1 MPASKI
7 DAAIVPQPPAEVI
20 AFVERQIR
28 KARPYKGLERR
39 SDKRYL
45 VATPVWVQPVDAQSN
60 PIGEPFAAVTRD
72 ISLEGIGL
80 VHTKPI
86 ECDTVAL
93 RFSWEGR
100 EVERVAALL
109 WCRALGPFYYAG
121 ANFVGKFEGVTP
133 NAGPKE
139 IAEPLTKQGVEVN
152 KEIAEPLTKQGV
164 EVNEGRV
171 SAVPG
176 TGTSRGRVDVETVKL
191 AADFVGQYDGS
202 VKDAVAAIE
211 TVGGFVEQCGGA
223 AKAKAALEV
232 YESVAAAVK

>member
-1 MPASKI
+1 MGPVIVAMPASKI
-7 DAAIVPQPPAEVI
+7 DPAIAPQPPAEVI

-72 ISLEGIGL
+72 ISLEGMGL

-93 RFSWEGR
+93 RFSGEGK
-100 EVERVAALL
+100 EVERVAAIL
-109 WCRALGPFYYAG
+109 WCKALGPFYYVG
-121 ANFVGKFEGVTP
+121 ANFVGKFEKVTP

-152 KEIAEPLTKQGV
+152 P
-164 EVNEGRV
+164 GRV
-171 SAVPG
+171 SAVLG